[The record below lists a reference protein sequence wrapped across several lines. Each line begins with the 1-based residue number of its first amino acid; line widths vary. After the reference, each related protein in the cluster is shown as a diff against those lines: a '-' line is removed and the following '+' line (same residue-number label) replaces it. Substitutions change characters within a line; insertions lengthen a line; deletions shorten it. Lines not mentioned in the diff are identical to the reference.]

1 MAGNGND
8 QSLIAYTAG
17 QGITPATLGEAC
29 KLADMLAASNFVPNA
44 YKGKPGDII
53 AAIQMGSEVGL
64 KPMSALQSIA
74 VINGRPA
81 IFGDGYL
88 AIITSSP
95 AYERHEESLEGAG
108 PTRKAV
114 VKMWRK
120 GNPTP
125 FVGEFGAK
133 EAATA
138 GLASRDT
145 YKQYADR
152 MYTWRAR
159 HIAGQAGFSD
169 VLKGLL
175 PAEVAEDYPREVEA
189 TVVMPQRRSAAKQQS
204 AAAAVEPAVM
214 VEELPPDAHGD
225 AWEPPASD
233 GAAELFDPN
242 AQPPAEQAPTQPELP
257 PANPNVD
264 ERLISDPQ
272 RKRFYAIAKGAGKS
286 DDQIKAYIKETFGV
300 DRTDKLTRGVY
311 EAACEW
317 AAKK

>member
-1 MAGNGND
+1 MANGND
-8 QSLIAYTAG
+8 QSLIAYTTG
-17 QGITPATLGEAC
+17 QGITPATLGEAL
-29 KLADMLAASNFVPNA
+29 KLSEMLAASNFVPNA

-74 VINGRPA
+74 VINGRPS

-95 AYERHEESLEGAG
+95 AYERHEETLEGAG
-108 PTRKAV
+108 ATRQAT

-125 FVGEFGAK
+125 FVGVFGAK
-133 EAATA
+133 DAVTA
-138 GLASRDT
+138 GLSGRDT

-175 PAEVAEDYPREVEA
+175 PAEVAEDYPREVES
-189 TVVMPQRRSAAKQQS
+189 TVVMPRRRSAPAPEPVVTIDAP
-204 AAAAVEPAVM
+204 AAPAPEPAQP
-214 VEELPPDAHGD
+214 EPSDG
-225 AWEPPASD
+225 WEPPPDSTID
-233 GAAELFDPN
+233 DRQPAE
-242 AQPPAEQAPTQPELP
+242 AQPPAQAGP
-257 PANPNVD
+257 D
-264 ERLISDPQ
+264 ERVISEPQ
-272 RKRFYAIAKGAGKS
+272 RKRFWAIAKGAGKTEI
-286 DDQIKAYIKETFGV
+286 QIKAYIKTALGFER
-300 DRTDKLTRGVY
+300 DDQMTRGVY

-317 AAKK
+317 AGKK